1 MNEFNKPIVFQMR
14 RAFKF
19 LDIKSLYRLNKAIF
33 DFNESFHDIK
43 IGIIENTG
51 KKFTFYDQYDMI
63 RIIFML
69 DYKYT
74 GGIIPEDYHKTKYH
88 DKMVIVNDYFKYQDS
103 MRGRYFIRV
112 EKRNIDFS
120 GDFSY
125 FMDKTKQDKIT
136 FLIFLRNI
144 YQAIYPNDE
153 LESIID
159 ISHNYIDFLS

>member
-1 MNEFNKPIVFQMR
+1 
-14 RAFKF
+14 
-19 LDIKSLYRLNKAIF
+19 
-33 DFNESFHDIK
+33 
-43 IGIIENTG
+43 
-51 KKFTFYDQYDMI
+51 
-63 RIIFML
+63 
-69 DYKYT
+69 
-74 GGIIPEDYHKTKYH
+74 
-88 DKMVIVNDYFKYQDS
+88 MVIVNDYFKYQDS

-136 FLIFLRNI
+136 FLISLRNI